1 MKHIFLL
8 FVSLLCLS
16 IACPLGGYY
25 LGQGLPSNAAVSST
39 NSPSNATSAANTTSS
54 DDAGSN
60 SGDGDAA
67 SNMTASEQ
75 TLQSLLDALDTQNT
89 PTTGDGA
96 SGEGGVTSETNS
108 AGDSAT
114 DTSNSNASG
123 ALAPVLLYE
132 EGSGAVLTVSVRDY
146 LIGAVAS
153 ELAMTWPDEALK
165 AQIIACHSYI
175 LYCKDNTD
183 TSALGGACLS
193 VDPARRQGYM
203 TDSILQ
209 SYWGTDY
216 TANYARLSALV
227 DEVLDVVVL
236 YDGAVAA
243 TSYFAISNTM
253 TESSAAVWG
262 EALPYLTSVDSSAD
276 ANAEGYLQSVT
287 YTEAQVESILFTV
300 FGIST
305 TAYGDDYR
313 YEPSEYFGAVT
324 LTDAGYVAQI
334 EVCGVAISGVTFRSA
349 FSLRSSCF
357 WVYYN
362 SDGSFTITTAGYG
375 HGVGLSQWGARFM
388 AESGSSY
395 AEILA
400 HYYPNTSLGS
410 AAGLG

>member
-8 FVSLLCLS
+8 FVSLLCLGVF
-16 IACPLGGYY
+16 CPIGGYY
-25 LGQGLPSNAAVSST
+25 LGQGLPSNASATAEHDTTESSTDSTSNPDST
-39 NSPSNATSAANTTSS
+39 NSADNTSNTTSAS
-54 DDAGSN
+54 GTDSTSN
-60 SGDGDAA
+60 PNA
-67 SNMTASEQ
+67 NTTASEQ
-75 TLQSLLDALDTQNT
+75 TLQSLLDAADAQNT
-89 PTTGDGA
+89 PTTSEDASDEGD
-96 SGEGGVTSETNS
+96 
-108 AGDSAT
+108 DSALG
-114 DTSNSNASG
+114 D

-132 EGSGAVLTVSVRDY
+132 EGSGEVLSVSVRDY
-146 LIGAVAS
+146 LIGATAS

-165 AQIIACHSYI
+165 AQIVACHSYI
-175 LYCKDNTD
+175 LYCKENTD
-183 TSALGGACLS
+183 TDALGGAYRS

-216 TANYARLSALV
+216 AANHARLSALV

-236 YDGAVAA
+236 YEGEVAA

-253 TESSAAVWG
+253 TESSAEVWG
-262 EALPYLTSVDSSAD
+262 EALPYLISVDSSAD

-305 TAYGDDYR
+305 TAYGDDDR

-362 SDGSFTITTAGYG
+362 GDGTFTITTAGYG
-375 HGVGLSQWGARFM
+375 HGVGLSQWGAKFM

-400 HYYPNTSLGS
+400 HYYPNTVLGS
-410 AAGLG
+410 AVT